1 MDSRY
6 IVGLVKLGMYNALT
20 WDHLWLTTQ
29 SVLQEP
35 AKQDSVFGG
44 FGLCLQKL
52 SFTEVFL
59 MSTQVT
65 TLCLTPFSHVTE
77 H

>member
-1 MDSRY
+1 MCSRFS
-6 IVGLVKLGMYNALT
+6 IVITVCFVLQWGMHNALT

-35 AKQDSVFGG
+35 AKHDSVDGG

-59 MSTQVT
+59 VSTQVT
-65 TLCLTPFSHVTE
+65 ILCLTPF
-77 H
+77 